1 MGHIRLGEL
10 PRTRKWHDVL
20 RLLADGASPPRDVV
34 LAVTKAADDRLRS
47 LEHDRSLSY
56 LYWLLARVTWISRT
70 EDFLAALQSES
81 IRLPQQVSGL
91 TFLAA
96 LGNLAALEVKR
107 RATPSLISDLA
118 LRSFKEALAKVVHA
132 RANTLF
138 GTTLA
143 DVQLAL
149 RAASTPRE
157 FARLTRDFFA
167 TFLANFVEFV
177 VSKESSRHV
186 GWTRGFRDPSA
197 LAAFQDSLSRY
208 CYEATRI
215 LEDFSGGWYSK
226 HNWIG
231 DIDELQASRF
241 IAYAVEKV
249 RSELG
254 R

>member
-10 PRTRKWHDVL
+10 PRTRKWRDVL
-20 RLLADGASPPRDVV
+20 ALVADGAPPPHEVV
-34 LAVTKAADDRLRS
+34 SAVTRAADDRLRA
-47 LEHDRSLSY
+47 LEHDPGLSY
-56 LYWLLARVTWISRT
+56 LYWLLARVTWLSRKD
-70 EDFLAALQSES
+70 DFVAALQSEG

-96 LGNLAALEVKR
+96 LGNLAATEVRR
-107 RATPSLISDLA
+107 RATPTLISELA
-118 LRSFKEALAKVVHA
+118 VRSFKEALTKAVHDQ
-132 RANTLF
+132 ANTLF
-138 GTTLA
+138 GT
-143 DVQLAL
+143 AL
-149 RAASTPRE
+149 VDIRAAFKAASTPRE

-167 TFLANFVEFV
+167 TFIAGFVEFV

-197 LAAFQDSLSRY
+197 LAAFQENLNRY

-226 HNWIG
+226 HNWTG
-231 DIDELQASRF
+231 DIDEQQASRF
-241 IAYAVEKV
+241 VAYAITKI
-249 RSELG
+249 RSEIG